1 MFFSNKKLLLR
12 QTTDCILMDMI
23 INHEY
28 IFKPSLILYG
38 METTVLKNRNTNIAR
53 KKATLARK
61 KKNIA
66 VTQSNSY
73 R

>member
-1 MFFSNKKLLLR
+1 
-12 QTTDCILMDMI
+12 
-23 INHEY
+23 
-28 IFKPSLILYG
+28 
-38 METTVLKNRNTNIAR
+38 METTVLKNRNTNIAC